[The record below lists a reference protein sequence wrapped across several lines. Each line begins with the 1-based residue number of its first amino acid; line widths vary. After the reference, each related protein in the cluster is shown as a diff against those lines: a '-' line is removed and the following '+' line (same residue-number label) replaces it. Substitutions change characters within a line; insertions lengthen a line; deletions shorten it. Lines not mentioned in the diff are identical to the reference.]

1 VATIE
6 EEKEAT
12 IVVEVVPR
20 YIIMKESSK
29 MMDIIMKRISSQSVP
44 TRISLKKIIEEVE
57 VESIKKKINNILIMM
72 ITMLSY
78 LKKKQ
83 SNIKRNLIIINIERT
98 IEKNITKEKI
108 KLMVREE
115 AEEVVVAVEKKSTS
129 KSLEMNMRIKNIK
142 LKGNMII
149 KKISEPEEVKITEQE
164 EGVEEVEIE
173 KNITK
178 AIRKELPEEISID
191 TDIKRTQNLK
201 MHQLK
206 IENLLSIRK
215 IWAQKSSL
223 KKNPLIG
230 LQPWKVIE
238 ANNQSKSF

>member
-1 VATIE
+1 
-6 EEKEAT
+6 
-12 IVVEVVPR
+12 
-20 YIIMKESSK
+20 
-29 MMDIIMKRISSQSVP
+29 
-44 TRISLKKIIEEVE
+44 
-57 VESIKKKINNILIMM
+57 
-72 ITMLSY
+72 
-78 LKKKQ
+78 
-83 SNIKRNLIIINIERT
+83 
-98 IEKNITKEKI
+98 
-108 KLMVREE
+108 
-115 AEEVVVAVEKKSTS
+115 
-129 KSLEMNMRIKNIK
+129 MNMRIKNIK

>member
-1 VATIE
+1 MATIE

>member
-1 VATIE
+1 MATIE

-12 IVVEVVPR
+12 IVVEGVPR

-142 LKGNMII
+142 LKGMII

-191 TDIKRTQNLK
+191 TDIKRTQNHK

>member
-142 LKGNMII
+142 LKGMII

>member
-1 VATIE
+1 MATIE

-142 LKGNMII
+142 LKGMII

>member
-1 VATIE
+1 MATIE

-178 AIRKELPEEISID
+178 AIRKELPEVISID

>member
-1 VATIE
+1 
-6 EEKEAT
+6 
-12 IVVEVVPR
+12 
-20 YIIMKESSK
+20 
-29 MMDIIMKRISSQSVP
+29 
-44 TRISLKKIIEEVE
+44 
-57 VESIKKKINNILIMM
+57 
-72 ITMLSY
+72 
-78 LKKKQ
+78 
-83 SNIKRNLIIINIERT
+83 
-98 IEKNITKEKI
+98 
-108 KLMVREE
+108 MVREE

-191 TDIKRTQNLK
+191 TDIKRTQNHK